1 MPAISAIYAISENQ
15 VIGKENSIPWRLS
28 ADLKRY
34 KQLTMGKPIL
44 MGRKTFESIGRPLP
58 GRRNIII
65 TRNPHFAAE
74 GIETTPSL
82 ESAIQL
88 CGDVPEIFIVG
99 GSALFQ
105 EGVEKG
111 YISKIYET
119 LVHADID
126 GDTFFRLSN
135 VENWTITEIE
145 SHQADEK
152 NEFAYTYRTLVRK
165 VVN

>member
-1 MPAISAIYAISENQ
+1 MPVISAIYAISENG
-15 VIGKENSIPWRLS
+15 VIGKDQSIPWRLP

-34 KQLTMGKPIL
+34 KQLTMGNPIL
-44 MGRKTFESIGRPLP
+44 MGRKTYESIGKPLP

-65 TRNPHFAAE
+65 TRNPEFSAP
-74 GIETTPSL
+74 GTETAHSL
-82 ESAIQL
+82 ESAIKI

-99 GSALFQ
+99 GTALFQ

-119 LVHADID
+119 FVHADVE
-126 GDTFFRLSN
+126 GDTFFHLSD
-135 VENWTITEIE
+135 VENWDITEVE

-152 NEFAYTYRTLVRK
+152 NEFAYTYRTLIRK
-165 VVN
+165 G